1 MFETYKFIGQ
11 RTNWIHHN
19 IYQCLRH
26 ICIHLDTVGT
36 IPNNNR
42 LLPISFY
49 KKFHHQTQK
58 KFLKLYRNF
67 AKVAK
72 QHTVTERNKFLF
84 VFRLQNK
91 IEKML
96 RDPSFWITR
105 NVKNIQKL
113 IDATKPITHY
123 GFDILKNGMTAPRY
137 EHYDYIYQ
145 HINFCPFCGLS
156 LLNHRTVHNE
166 DYDHYLDK
174 DHYPLAAA
182 NLMNLVPMC
191 QPCNQ
196 RHKGTQNI
204 IKKNIAF
211 RKAFFPYGTK
221 QTDLTL
227 LDSKLFNSHG
237 VPDWIIGFN
246 PKTPES
252 NTWNEVFTIH
262 ERYKQSVLPKR
273 YDQFLAELLDLFKL
287 GNITKQSSDQD
298 IKNYLISKA
307 YPYFVRN
314 RQMASPSLI
323 DCKIAELFVENIDSN
338 PAIIAMLRYGL

>member
-105 NVKNIQKL
+105 NVRSIQKL
-113 IDATKPITHY
+113 IDAAKPITHY
-123 GFDILKNGMTAPRY
+123 GFDILTNGEKPPRY
-137 EHYDYIYQ
+137 LHYDYIYQ
-145 HINFCPFCGLS
+145 HTKFCPFCGIS
-156 LLNHRTVHNE
+156 ILNPKEVHNE

-174 DHYPLAAA
+174 DNYPLAAA
-182 NLMNLVPMC
+182 NLINLVPMC
-191 QPCNQ
+191 QSCNQ
-196 RHKGTQNI
+196 RHKGTKNI

-221 QTDLTL
+221 RADLSL
-227 LDSKLFNSHG
+227 LESTLFNSKG
-237 VPDWIIGFN
+237 YPDWKVSFLPN
-246 PKTPES
+246 TLET
-252 NTWNEVFTIH
+252 NTWDEVFNVRKRLEKTVLLH
-262 ERYKQSVLPKR
+262 RYERFLDNLIDLYKV
-273 YDQFLAELLDLFKL
+273 
-287 GNITKQSSDQD
+287 GNISSSSSDQE
-298 IKNYLISKA
+298 IKDYLISTA
-307 YPYFVRN
+307 YPYFVRT
-314 RQMASPSLI
+314 REMASPSLM
-323 DCKIAELFVENIDSN
+323 DCKIAELFIQNIDSN
-338 PAIIAMLRYGL
+338 PVIITMLRSGL